1 TIDIAGASTV
11 TVSGAVT
18 TLTTSAAIGT
28 LTVNENI
35 TTLNVNTGGITLLQI
50 NGKTVSN
57 LNINSTIPDI
67 SAGAGA
73 KISTITLGTSGAIT
87 NALGTAATLTIDAID
102 QSAIAA
108 DKTFALGNMSTA
120 ITSVKAH
127 ATNTT
132 TITGSALSGL
142 TITQGVV
149 NVSGATSSA
158 LNIAATAAATV
169 NATSKT
175 INNISG
181 SAPIILNGAG
191 AVTAATVTGATSDL
205 TIAAGTTVTTLTI
218 NASQTLTKLTIDGTT
233 NIASD
238 ANAVIN
244 TLTVGSAGILNP
256 IMTTGNLTI
265 TNIDQSAVAAD
276 KSINLG
282 DMTTAV
288 SSVRGHSTNA
298 LTLTAAGT
306 PTVTITAGTVNV
318 QGCAGI
324 LNVAATS
331 STTVLAATKDLAS
344 VSGPTTIN
352 IQGAVNATITGA
364 ITTLGVTDGI
374 TSKLAV
380 NAAVD
385 TINIKDNVT
394 VVSMELDAAVNTL
407 TASGAA
413 AAITTLTLKT
423 SGSIAN
429 ALATAGN
436 LTTTNIDQSA
446 IAADKTIQLGNMTT
460 AVSSVRGHA
469 TNSLTLSATGT
480 PTLTIARGV
489 VDVSN
494 CAGTLNVTAT
504 AATKV
509 TATARTLAAVSGA
522 QTIELAGASAATISG
537 AVTTLNVTGAVTTL
551 NINNSV
557 TNSTIAFNSASTQ
570 TLAIG
575 AAGIL
580 NQGGGTGLT
589 VSNVTQGH
597 KITVANGGK
606 IFNNGGANGVYAVT
620 LGAGTGKTITTATVT
635 GIALAGTSPNATL
648 AGTAAGAVT
657 VNIAAGTGNITNP

>member
-1 TIDIAGASTV
+1 M
-11 TVSGAVT
+11 
-18 TLTTSAAIGT
+18 
-28 LTVNENI
+28 
-35 TTLNVNTGGITLLQI
+35 QI
-50 NGKTVSN
+50 NGKTVST
-57 LNINSTIPDI
+57 LNINSTLDTL

-73 KISTITLGTSGAIT
+73 KINTLTLEASGLIT
-87 NALGTAATLTIDAID
+87 NSLGTAANLTIAAID
-102 QSAIAA
+102 QSSVAA
-108 DKTFALGNMSTA
+108 DKTFALNNMSTA

-127 ATNTT
+127 ATNST
-132 TITGSALSGL
+132 TITGAALSGL

-149 NVSGATSSA
+149 NVSGVTTADGSIT
-158 LNIAATAAATV
+158 LNIAATAATTV
-169 NATSKT
+169 NANGRT
-175 INNISG
+175 IDSISG
-181 SAPIILNGAG
+181 SAPITLGTLIGPG
-191 AVTAATVTGATSDL
+191 TVTAAAIAGATSDL
-205 TIAAGTTVTTLTI
+205 TITAGTTVTTFTI
-218 NASQTLTKLTIDGTT
+218 NAAQTLTKLTIDGTT
-233 NIASD
+233 TIASG
-238 ANAVIN
+238 ANAVIT
-244 TLTVGSAGILNP
+244 TLTVGSFGTLNP
-256 IMTTGNLTI
+256 LTTAGNLTI
-265 TNIDQSAVAAD
+265 TNIDQSAIAAI
-276 KSINLG
+276 KTIALG

-288 SSVRGHSTNA
+288 SSVRGHSANA
-298 LTLTAAGT
+298 LTLTTTTGTPTLTIAAGT
-306 PTVTITAGTVNV
+306 VDV
-318 QGCAGI
+318 QGCAGT
-324 LNVAATS
+324 LNVAATA
-331 STTVLAATKDLAS
+331 STTVLAPGKDLAS

-352 IQGAVNATITGA
+352 IQGATNATITGA
-364 ITTLGVTDGI
+364 VTTLGVTDGI

-380 NAAVD
+380 NASVD

-394 VVSMELDAAVNTL
+394 VVALELDAAVNTL

-436 LTTTNIDQSA
+436 LTITNIDQSA
-446 IAADKTIQLGNMTT
+446 IASDKTIQLGNITT

-494 CAGTLNVTAT
+494 CAGTLNIAAT